1 MIWTMIFIIAQLL
14 ITSFIMIYYVSVF
27 KSSEQAK
34 KERDE
39 KRKVEFYNKTVTGT
53 WETGEEPYI
62 SYKTTKN

>member
-1 MIWTMIFIIAQLL
+1 MIWTMIFLIAQLL
-14 ITSFIMIYYVSVF
+14 ITAFIMIYYVSVF

-53 WETGEEPYI
+53 WEAGQKPYI